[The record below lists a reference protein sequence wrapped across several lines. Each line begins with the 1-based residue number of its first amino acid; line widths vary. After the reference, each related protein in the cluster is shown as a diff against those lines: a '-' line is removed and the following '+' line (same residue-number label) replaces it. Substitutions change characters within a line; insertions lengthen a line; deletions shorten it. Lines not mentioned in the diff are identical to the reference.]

1 VREVLSAAGVPQR
14 LRDVSVTK
22 EALVEVAEH
31 AMDDFSITRVPRP
44 VDRDGL
50 LQLLQTAW

>member
-1 VREVLSAAGVPQR
+1 
-14 LRDVSVTK
+14 VTK